1 MSLFISLT
9 LIKEIVEENDCSKH
23 NSLHLGVGALR
34 EDHLKLVTV
43 SERLLDHITEL
54 LGDAAHLLL
63 LGVVDS
69 KHGLGAA
76 ERGKDAGSVDGVDHL
91 LAFVRQLKLPT

>member
-34 EDHLKLVTV
+34 EDHLELVTV

-54 LGDAAHLLL
+54 LGDAAHLL
-63 LGVVDS
+63 S

-76 ERGKDAGSVDGVDHL
+76 ERGKDAGGVDGVDHL
-91 LAFVRQLKLPT
+91 LAFVRHLKLLTS